1 MLAVGTVFTRRVF
14 QIYFVKFC
22 PEIGRSFGS
31 GPLAIGLVVFDGPI
45 LARLLAGRRAVNG
58 RVVGMRDIARLGA
71 GDAVVAAALVRTG
84 ELSFG
89 IFADFVFAVHDP
101 DLLADTVGLNW
112 RTALGRH
119 QQVQLDGRRTE
130 TREEAFGLFVLEA
143 VFGGEFVKTIGAATQ
158 GAAASFRL
166 VNLRHR

>member
-1 MLAVGTVFTRRVF
+1 MDGG
-14 QIYFVKFC
+14 I
-22 PEIGRSFGS
+22 IGMGDV
-31 GPLAIGLVVFDGPI
+31 AW
-45 LARLLAGRRAVNG
+45 
-58 RVVGMRDIARLGA
+58 LGA

-89 IFADFVFAVHDP
+89 IFADFVFVAHGPV
-101 DLLADTVGLNW
+101 LLADAIRLN
-112 RTALGRH
+112 RQTALGRH

-130 TREEAFGLFVLEA
+130 AGKEAFGLFVLEA
-143 VFGGEFVKTIGAATQ
+143 VFGGELVKTIGAATQ